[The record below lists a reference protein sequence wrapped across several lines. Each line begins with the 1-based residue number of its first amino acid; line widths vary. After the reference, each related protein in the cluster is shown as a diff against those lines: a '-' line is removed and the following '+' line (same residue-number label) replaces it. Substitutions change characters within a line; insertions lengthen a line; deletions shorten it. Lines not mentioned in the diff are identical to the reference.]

1 MLRFSI
7 SAQTDGLCLRAVV
20 LGPRRELVTSN
31 DRCRGWRPSH
41 PHADQFHASM
51 EKMMKFMSRTLLPVL
66 AFAAS
71 VSLAQAQTPQ
81 GHQTHHPAGQGT
93 TQAAP
98 STSSAQPQ
106 GGMQGM
112 MGQGGMMPMMQGMM
126 GQQGAGNGSMPCP
139 MMAKD
144 KSSMGGMA
152 MPFEHVEGRIAFL
165 KAELG
170 ISDTQNKVWST
181 FADAL
186 RRNAEVHRTMHEG
199 MMQGDQ
205 AAASLTERLNQREK
219 TLAARLEAVK
229 SLNAAA
235 TPLFATLS
243 EEQRK
248 TADDLLGDSLGMM

>member
-1 MLRFSI
+1 
-7 SAQTDGLCLRAVV
+7 
-20 LGPRRELVTSN
+20 
-31 DRCRGWRPSH
+31 
-41 PHADQFHASM
+41 
-51 EKMMKFMSRTLLPVL
+51 MKFMSRPLLPVL
-66 AFAAS
+66 ALAAS

-81 GHQTHHPAGQGT
+81 DPQTHHPAGQGAA
-93 TQAAP
+93 QAAP

-106 GGMQGM
+106 GG
-112 MGQGGMMPMMQGMM
+112 MQGMM

>member
-1 MLRFSI
+1 
-7 SAQTDGLCLRAVV
+7 
-20 LGPRRELVTSN
+20 
-31 DRCRGWRPSH
+31 
-41 PHADQFHASM
+41 M

-66 AFAAS
+66 ALAAS

-81 GHQTHHPAGQGT
+81 DQTHHPAGQEAA
-93 TQAAP
+93 QAAP

-112 MGQGGMMPMMQGMM
+112 MGKGGMMPGMM
-126 GQQGAGNGSMPCP
+126 GQQGAESGSMPMSCP

-144 KSSMGGMA
+144 TGSMGGMG

-170 ISDTQNKVWST
+170 INDTQNKPWSA

-186 RRNAEVHRTMHEG
+186 RRNAEVHRTLHEQ
-199 MMQGDQ
+199 MMQSDR
-205 AAASLTERLNQREK
+205 AASLTERLDQREK
-219 TLAARLEAVK
+219 TLAARLEAVR

-235 TPLFATLS
+235 APLFATLS

-248 TADDLLGDSLGMM
+248 TADDLLGDALGMM